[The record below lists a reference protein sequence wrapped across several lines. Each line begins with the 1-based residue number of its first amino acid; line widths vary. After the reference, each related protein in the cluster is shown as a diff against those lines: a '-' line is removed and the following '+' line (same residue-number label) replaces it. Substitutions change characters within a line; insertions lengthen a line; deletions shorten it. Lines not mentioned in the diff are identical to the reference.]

1 MGQKA
6 ESPAFCL
13 PVLHDMGDIRYHVLV
28 PHDLGAKGTPSVASG
43 RLIVPFFAMGQKA
56 DRAIETGG
64 MAR

>member
-13 PVLHDMGDIRYHVLV
+13 PVLHDMGGIRYHVFV
-28 PHDLGAKGTPSVASG
+28 PHDRGAKGSPPVASV
-43 RLIVPFFAMGQKA
+43 RLIVPCFAMGQKA